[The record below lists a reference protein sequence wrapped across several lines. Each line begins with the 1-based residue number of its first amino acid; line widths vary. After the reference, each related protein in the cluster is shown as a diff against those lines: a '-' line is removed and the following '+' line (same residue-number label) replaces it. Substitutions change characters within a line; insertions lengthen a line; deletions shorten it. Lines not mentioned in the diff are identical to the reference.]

1 MRLRWLLLL
10 FGLAGCQEPNAVA
23 LKLGAPPESA
33 VKLRSFEMRRFD
45 TTQGATQANV
55 LLLAGA
61 ATLQDLGFTITES
74 APDVGV
80 LVASKQ
86 RDAKEFAQ
94 VAGQVALAIGLMVLG
109 APYSP
114 TWDETQS
121 IHVTLV
127 ISPDAGGRAEQA
139 RVSFDRYITN
149 NHGELWRTE
158 LVDDPKIYQEFY
170 DRMSQAIHIQS
181 LDVGGPSS

>member
-1 MRLRWLLLL
+1 MRLCWLLLL
-10 FGLAGCQEPNAVA
+10 FGLAACQEPNAVA

-45 TTQGATQANV
+45 GTAGNV
-55 LLLAGA
+55 LLVAGA

-86 RDAKEFAQ
+86 RDAKEVAQ
-94 VAGQVALAIGLMVLG
+94 VAGQMALAIGLMLLG

-149 NHGELWRTE
+149 NHGALWRTE
-158 LVDDPKIYQEFY
+158 LVDDPKIYQDFY

-181 LDVGGPSS
+181 LEVGGPSS